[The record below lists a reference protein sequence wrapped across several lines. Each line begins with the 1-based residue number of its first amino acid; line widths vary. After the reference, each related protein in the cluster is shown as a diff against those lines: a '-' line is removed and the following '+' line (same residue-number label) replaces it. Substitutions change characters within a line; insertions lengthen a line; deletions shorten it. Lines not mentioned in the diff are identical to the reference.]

1 MLTMRSANEG
11 DDIVF
16 QVFKKINLNKC
27 IYFYVQAVQYNNVE
41 FLAELLAENPSL
53 VNAKESNGRTALHLA
68 ALEGMDRCA
77 ELLLQ
82 AGGYLIRKIIKFG
95 KNFSGH

>member
-1 MLTMRSANEG
+1 M
-11 DDIVF
+11 
-16 QVFKKINLNKC
+16 
-27 IYFYVQAVQYNNVE
+27 E